1 MQHNSENETRLD
13 KEQMVANLAMLVVV
27 ALWGVSFI
35 SIKVAVSEIPPT
47 IMALIRF
54 TIASILLWLIQRR
67 VEPDAKISGRDIP
80 KVGIGGIFGIT
91 LYFYF
96 QNIGVKL
103 STVVNASL
111 ITAVVPIIA
120 VILDVLFYQGKA
132 SLLKILAI
140 VMTIAGTYL
149 SVTVNGEI
157 SFDSSNFMG
166 NMYMLAA
173 MLSWALYTLVNKSL
187 QEKYSGVL
195 LTTYQMIIGTLFL
208 VPLSISELSDW
219 SGFSI
224 RVFLHVMFLAICCSV
239 VCYLLYMYALRRLG
253 VVITT
258 VYLNLVPVVG
268 VVSGCIILD
277 ETILPAQLIGGIITI
292 MAIIIVNF
300 ERTFGGK
307 RYLQENYDSHS

>member
-208 VPLSISELSDW
+208 VPLSISEFSDW

-307 RYLQENYDSHS
+307 RYFQENYDSHS